1 MIKSDKR
8 LKELETVLNEN
19 NDDASVRAI
28 LFLREEESFEGAVAL
43 LSGLYD
49 RTSNH
54 LISKTIE
61 SFFND
66 IKDSSVRPE
75 VMNEIKKNR
84 RNETTRMLLS
94 SCWQSGLDYSGWVVD
109 LTEIFIESDY
119 LLGLEC
125 MTIIENSIE
134 NISKATRIK
143 MIKMI
148 ESGLKSYSGEKS
160 SLALELVNILS

>member
-19 NDDASVRAI
+19 NDEASVRAI

-49 RTSNH
+49 RTSNQ

-75 VMNEIKKNR
+75 VMDEIKKNR

>member
-8 LKELETVLNEN
+8 FRDLQSILNAN
-19 NDDASVRAI
+19 NDDASVQAI
-28 LFLREEESFEGAVAL
+28 LFLREEEAFEGAVTL
-43 LSGLYD
+43 LSELYD
-49 RTSNH
+49 RTSNR
-54 LISKTIE
+54 LILKTIE

-66 IKDSSVRPE
+66 IKDSSVQHE
-75 VMNEIKKNR
+75 VIEEIKKQR

-109 LTEIFIESDY
+109 LTDIFLKSDY

-134 NISKATRIK
+134 NISKATRKK

-148 ESGLKSYSGEKS
+148 EEVLKSYSGEKS